1 MALGFIPSDAAML
14 AVQAGIVAAP
24 RRPPE
29 IPWIRRLSGPA
40 WALIPIA
47 SIIGVIFAIRYTSG
61 TATGLTWLALIAV
74 PILAA
79 VALGR
84 AMHGGRW
91 WLSLLAVPLFVLA
104 WASKT
109 TLWGQGAATL
119 LSALSCVTLGWLL
132 GAVTPPRWLKLGI
145 IAMCVADVWL
155 VATDLL
161 QAPNDTLTVAAPL
174 PHSGL
179 HLPQLQSEQF
189 GSVVMGYGDL
199 FVAGLLG
206 AVLAREG
213 RRQGPMALLTLL
225 LAGLFDLLFFFVG
238 ELPATVPVALALILG
253 EAWVWVARRR
263 RVRGS
268 PAATPSGLQWG
279 SSPVAAGGR
288 DSSASDVIA
297 SLPRAASSSTSV
309 ASSADLE

>member
-14 AVQAGIVAAP
+14 AVQAGVVAAP

-29 IPWIRRLSGPA
+29 IAFIRRLSGPA

-47 SIIGVIFAIRYTSG
+47 SIIGVIFAIRYMSG
-61 TATGLTWLALIAV
+61 TATGLTWLALVAV

-79 VALGR
+79 VALGW

-104 WASKT
+104 WASKS

-145 IAMCVADVWL
+145 LAMCVADVWL
-155 VATDLL
+155 VLSDLL
-161 QAPNDTLTVAAPL
+161 QTPNDVLVVAAPL

-179 HLPQLQSEQF
+179 HLPQLQSESF
-189 GSVVMGYGDL
+189 GSVNMGYGDM

-206 AVLAREG
+206 AVLSREG
-213 RRQGPMALLTLL
+213 RRQWPVALLTLAF
-225 LAGLFDLLFFFVG
+225 AGLFDLLFFVLN
-238 ELPATVPVALALILG
+238 ELPATVPVAAALIAS
-253 EAWVWVARRR
+253 EAWAWLARRR
-263 RVRGS
+263 ARERA
-268 PAATPSGLQWG
+268 PAPGEVQWG

-288 DSSASDVIA
+288 DSSASEVIA